1 MISGQDIQRAAE
13 AGAHFKPAILSVK
26 YHRDTDRV
34 ELQTPWCTLII
45 DRQRIEE
52 LRGVSQTDMETI
64 SVSEV
69 GIHVDNADIDINSA
83 GLVTDIAKQLKD
95 EVSNSF

>member
-1 MISGQDIQRAAE
+1 MISEQDIQRAAE
-13 AGAHFKPAILSVK
+13 ASARFKPAILSVK

-45 DRQRIEE
+45 DRQHIEE

-69 GIHVDNADIDINSA
+69 GIHVDNANIDINSA
-83 GLVTDIAKQLKD
+83 GLITDVAKQLED

>member
-1 MISGQDIQRAAE
+1 MISEQDIQRAAE

-83 GLVTDIAKQLKD
+83 GLVTDIAKQLED

>member
-1 MISGQDIQRAAE
+1 MISEQDIQRAAE
-13 AGAHFKPAILSVK
+13 ASTHFKPAILSVK

-83 GLVTDIAKQLKD
+83 GLITDLAKQLED
-95 EVSNSF
+95 EVSKAF